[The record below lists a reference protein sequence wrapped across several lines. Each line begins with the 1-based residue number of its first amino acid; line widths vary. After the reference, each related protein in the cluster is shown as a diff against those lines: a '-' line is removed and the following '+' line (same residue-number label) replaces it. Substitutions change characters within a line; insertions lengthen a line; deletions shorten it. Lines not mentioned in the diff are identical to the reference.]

1 MQILGII
8 KNRRNLSHNLVFL
21 FINLTIAVIIL
32 FRTAYNASDLE
43 IVPDSV
49 EYTVAAS
56 RLVTDQS
63 YTIVMD
69 GRSWPPRYA
78 PWFSMLVIAP
88 AYLIF
93 GNEPGNA
100 VFPILFASLL
110 GIGTAFV
117 IGYQYFK
124 LFPKQIFGEYI

>member
-1 MQILGII
+1 MLSRLVMQILGII
-8 KNRRNLSHNLVFL
+8 KNRRDLSHNLVFL
-21 FINLTIAVIIL
+21 LLNLAIAFIII
-32 FRTAYNASDLE
+32 FRSAYNASDLA

-63 YTIVMD
+63 YTIVID
-69 GRSWPPRYA
+69 GQSWPPRYA

-100 VFPILFASLL
+100 VPI
-110 GIGTAFV
+110 G
-117 IGYQYFK
+117 
-124 LFPKQIFGEYI
+124 

>member
-1 MQILGII
+1 VIFNYYFEEKLGLLSDKNYFST
-8 KNRRNLSHNLVFL
+8 KNRHNLLHSLVFL
-21 FINLTIAVIIL
+21 FLNLAIAFTIL

-63 YTIVMD
+63 YTIVID
-69 GRSWPPRYA
+69 GQSWPPRYP

-88 AYLIF
+88 AYLLF
-93 GNEPGNA
+93 GDEPGNA
-100 VFPILFASLL
+100 VPI
-110 GIGTAFV
+110 G
-117 IGYQYFK
+117 
-124 LFPKQIFGEYI
+124 

>member
-1 MQILGII
+1 M
-8 KNRRNLSHNLVFL
+8 KNRRYLSHNLVFL
-21 FINLTIAVIIL
+21 LINLAIAFIIL

-49 EYTVAAS
+49 EYTVTAS

-69 GRSWPPRYA
+69 GQSWPPRYP

-88 AYLIF
+88 AYLLL
-93 GNEPGNA
+93 GDEPGNA
-100 VFPILFASLL
+100 VFPLTNEDMKVVTSIRHRFRLIRCSDYLFRIDWKAVKSSSS
-110 GIGTAFV
+110 
-117 IGYQYFK
+117 
-124 LFPKQIFGEYI
+124 

>member
-1 MQILGII
+1 MVFKNII
-8 KNRRNLSHNLVFL
+8 KNRHNLLHSLVFL

-63 YTIVMD
+63 YTVVID
-69 GRSWPPRYA
+69 GQSWPPRYA

>member
-1 MQILGII
+1 MVFKNIM
-8 KNRRNLSHNLVFL
+8 KNRHNLLHSLVFL
-21 FINLTIAVIIL
+21 FLNLAIAFTIL

-69 GRSWPPRYA
+69 GQSWPSRYP
-78 PWFSMLVIAP
+78 PWFSMLVIAH
-88 AYLIF
+88 AHLLF
-93 GNEPGNA
+93 GDEPGNA
-100 VFPILFASLL
+100 FPI
-110 GIGTAFV
+110 G
-117 IGYQYFK
+117 
-124 LFPKQIFGEYI
+124 